1 MSAVC
6 GLLSL
11 PTEIL
16 LKIFRY
22 LNDPR
27 WILRLGTTCKR
38 LAAFSHEEMIW
49 RPLVHRYFPPAVKY
63 YTSLSRKIREGWED
77 LVQLFSHLSIEGL
90 FAMLWIRF
98 PPLKGNNTIPNLLP
112 LQYYLVPY
120 GTTKSEILSKV
131 PYVP

>member
-6 GLLSL
+6 GLQSL

-22 LNDPR
+22 LNDPP
-27 WILRLGTTCKR
+27 WILRLGSTCKR

-49 RPLVHRYFPPAVKY
+49 RPLVHRHFPPAVKY

-98 PPLKGNNTIPNLLP
+98 PPLKGIPSESSTPSILFSTVQNNKVRNF
-112 LQYYLVPY
+112 
-120 GTTKSEILSKV
+120 GEV